1 MQYTAHYESPLGP
14 ILLAADGESLTGL
27 WFEGQRYFALH
38 LDSEHEERALPVF
51 DLARTWLDAYF
62 SGSEPSVSVP
72 LDVQGSSFHKE
83 VADIMLTIPY
93 GETMTYGEIASLIAA
108 RHGIGKMSARA
119 VGGAVGHNEISLIIP
134 CHRVV
139 GADGSLTGYGG
150 GIWRKVRLLE
160 NEGVDMTKFHIPRKG
175 TAL

>member
-1 MQYTAHYESPLGP
+1 MQYTSHYESPLGS
-14 ILLAADGESLTGL
+14 ILLASDGEALTGL

-38 LDSEHEERALPVF
+38 LDSEHEERDLPVF
-51 DLARTWLDAYF
+51 GIAREWLDEYF
-62 SGSEPSVSVP
+62 AGKEPSFPIP
-72 LDVQGSSFHKE
+72 LRVQGSAFHRE

-93 GETMTYGEIASLIAA
+93 GETMTYGEIASLIAE
-108 RHGIGKMSARA
+108 RHGMERMSARA
-119 VGGAVGHNEISLIIP
+119 VGGAVGHNEISIIIP

-139 GADGSLTGYGG
+139 GASGSLTGYGG

-160 NEGVDMTKFHIPRKG
+160 GEGVDMSKFHIPSKG